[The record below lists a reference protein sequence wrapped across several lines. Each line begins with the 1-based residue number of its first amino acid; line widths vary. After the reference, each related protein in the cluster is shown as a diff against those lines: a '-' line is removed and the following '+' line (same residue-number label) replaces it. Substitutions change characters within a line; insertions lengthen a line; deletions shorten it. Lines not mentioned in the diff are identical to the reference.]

1 MPLPLLVNLAA
12 EWAMRVLVEGDLA
25 IDATVGNGHDTAR
38 LARLVG
44 PAGRV
49 LGFDIQPEAL
59 DRARKKLQAEG
70 LVDRVH
76 LILDSHENLA
86 EWVAPG
92 ARPRLAVFNLGYLP
106 GGDEKISTRPGSTLP
121 ALKAALDLVMP
132 GGLLIVI
139 VYTTSETGRAEAQ
152 LVLEWART
160 ISPTRADVMRIEPL
174 NTRESPPTLLLIE
187 PRGGAIRL
195 KTPPLASSHPD
206 GQPLTEVNGGPDD
219 HARQSRLP

>member
-49 LGFDIQPEAL
+49 LGFDIQAEAL
-59 DRARKKLQAEG
+59 DRARKKLRAEG
-70 LVDRVH
+70 LEDRVH

-92 ARPRLAVFNLGYLP
+92 TRPRLAVFNLGYLP
-106 GGDEKISTRPGSTLP
+106 GGDDKVSTKPSSTLP
-121 ALKAALDLVMP
+121 ALKNALDLLTP

-139 VYTTSETGRAEAQ
+139 VYSTRETGRAEAEV
-152 LVLEWART
+152 VLEWARN
-160 ISPTRADVMRIEPL
+160 ISPARADVMRIEPL
-174 NTRESPPTLLLIE
+174 NTRELPPALLLIE
-187 PRGGAIRL
+187 SRGEPVRPIEPKRAMSPAEERARPG
-195 KTPPLASSHPD
+195 TN
-206 GQPLTEVNGGPDD
+206 GETGGPPRSPDE
-219 HARQSRLP
+219 P